1 MNETN
6 ETIVVNLNEK
16 GDSSENR
23 GELMNGR
30 ACSKKLEQELAYEIS
45 QARVMRGRAPH
56 LSVVLVGD
64 HGPSLVYI
72 GQKRKACE
80 RVGIDFSLHHLSS
93 GVTEESLLG
102 LIGELNGD
110 SGVDGMI
117 VQLPLPSHIDS
128 RRVMEAIDFRKD
140 VDGFHPMSVGR
151 LLLGELDSTFIAA
164 TPYGI
169 KLLLDEYGVQI
180 RGKHVVIVG
189 KSQIVG
195 QPLANL
201 LSLEK
206 GMAGTVTLCDRYTE
220 DLEEFTKSADV
231 LIVAAGVH
239 HLVGSGMVKE
249 GAVVIDV
256 GIHQI
261 SDDTKKAGYHLE
273 GDVDFQG
280 VSKDCRLITPV
291 PGGVGP
297 MTVVSLLL
305 NTWKAYSRFDCKV

>member
-1 MNETN
+1 MDNLTENESKN
-6 ETIVVNLNEK
+6 ELESGSV
-16 GDSSENR
+16 
-23 GELMNGR
+23 ELMDGK
-30 ACSKKLEQELAYEIS
+30 ACSRKLEIS
-45 QARVMRGRAPH
+45 LKEKISKAKVVRGRAPH

-72 GQKRKACE
+72 SQKRKACE
-80 RVGIDFSLHHLSS
+80 RVGIDFSLHHLSNAVS
-93 GVTEESLLG
+93 EASLLA
-102 LIGELNGD
+102 LIEEMNCD
-110 SGVDGMI
+110 NGVDGMI
-117 VQLPLPSHIDS
+117 VQLPLPKHIDS
-128 RRVMEAIDFRKD
+128 RRVMEAIDYRKD

-151 LLLGELDSTFIAA
+151 LMLGELDSTFIAA

-169 KLLLDEYGVQI
+169 KLLLDEYGVDVK
-180 RGKHVVIVG
+180 GKHVVVVG

-206 GMAGTVTLCDRYTE
+206 GMAGTVTICDRYTK
-220 DLEEFTKSADV
+220 DLAGFTRSADV
-231 LIVAAGVH
+231 LVVAAGVH
-239 HLVGSGMVKE
+239 HLIRDGMVKK

-261 SDDTKKAGYHLE
+261 SDSSKKAGYHLE
-273 GDVDFQG
+273 GDVDFDA
-280 VSKDCRLITPV
+280 VSGNCRLITPV

-305 NTWKAYSRFDCKV
+305 NTWKAYSRQ

>member
-1 MNETN
+1 MNQIED
-6 ETIVVNLNEK
+6 EK
-16 GDSSENR
+16 R
-23 GELMNGR
+23 GEIMDGR
-30 ACSKKLEQELAYEIS
+30 ACSRKLEDQLKKNIAQEKVI
-45 QARVMRGRAPH
+45 RGRAPH

-93 GVTEESLLG
+93 STSESSLLM
-102 LIGELNGD
+102 LISELNQD

-128 RRVMEAIDFRKD
+128 RRVMEAINYLKD

-151 LLLGELDSTFIAA
+151 LMLGELDSTFIAA

-169 KLLLDEYGVQI
+169 QLLLEEYGISVQ
-180 RGKHVVIVG
+180 GKHVVIVG

-201 LSLEK
+201 MSLEK
-206 GMAGTVTLCDRYTE
+206 GMAGTVTLCDKYTE
-220 DLEEFTKSADV
+220 DLASFTKSADV
-231 LIVAAGVH
+231 LVVAAGVH
-239 HLVGSGMVKE
+239 HLVKEGMVKE
-249 GAVVIDV
+249 GAIVVDV

-261 SDDTKKAGYHLE
+261 PDETKKAGYHLE

-280 VSKDCRLITPV
+280 VCDDCRLITPV

-305 NTWKAYSRFDCKV
+305 NTWKAYSQV